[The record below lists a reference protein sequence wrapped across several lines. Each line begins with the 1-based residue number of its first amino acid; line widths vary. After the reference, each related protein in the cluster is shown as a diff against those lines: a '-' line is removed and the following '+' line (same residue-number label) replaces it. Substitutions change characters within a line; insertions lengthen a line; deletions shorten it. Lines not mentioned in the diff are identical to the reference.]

1 MKLFENDN
9 NCRFIKGIKGVENI
23 YTQHEPHIKQIV
35 ELLTK
40 GKLPEQNYGYIS
52 ADGLMWVD
60 FSFP

>member
-1 MKLFENDN
+1 MMKLFENDD

-52 ADGLMWVD
+52 ADGLM
-60 FSFP
+60 